1 MSLKTKFNLAML
13 AAFVV
18 GLSLAATLIY
28 GAANHEAR
36 REVMREASL
45 LMSAAS
51 AVRAYTVS
59 EITPLL
65 AEQSK
70 LRFLPHT
77 VPSWAAQTN
86 MRRTLEKEFPTY
98 NYKEASL
105 NPTNPADRATDWEA
119 DIIAEFT
126 RNPDLGAFVST
137 RDSAVGPTLSL
148 SKPIRLKD
156 PACLVCH
163 STPAAAPATMT
174 DLYGTANGFGWKL
187 NDVVAVQVVT
197 VPLKVAVDRANE
209 TLTVYLGGL
218 AGVFLLIIVL
228 LNILLTT
235 LILRPVRRI
244 SVTADEISTGN
255 MDAPEIAPKGHDEI
269 ASLAMSFN
277 RMRRS
282 LEKAMKLLEG

>member
-13 AAFVV
+13 GAFVV
-18 GLSLAATLIY
+18 GLLLATVMLYQGVHAD
-28 GAANHEAR
+28 AR

-51 AVRAYTVS
+51 AVRSYTVS

-65 AEQSK
+65 TEQSK

-86 MRRTLEKEFPTY
+86 MRRTLEKELPSY
-98 NYKEASL
+98 SYKEASL

-119 DIIAEFT
+119 DIIGEFT
-126 RNPDLGAFVST
+126 RNQDLTEFVST
-137 RDSAVGPTLSL
+137 RDSATGPTLSL

-156 PACLVCH
+156 PACLACH
-163 STPAAAPATMT
+163 STPAAAPASLI
-174 DLYGTANGFGWKL
+174 DLYGNANGFGWKL
-187 NDVVAVQVVT
+187 NEVVGVQVVT
-197 VPLKVAVDRANE
+197 VPLQVAVDRANRA
-209 TLTVYLGGL
+209 LQFYLGGL
-218 AGVFLLIIVL
+218 AVVFLVVVVL

-235 LILRPVRRI
+235 MIVRPVRRMSLI
-244 SVTADEISTGN
+244 ADEISTGN
-255 MDAPEIAPKGHDEI
+255 MDAPEIEPKGRDEI
-269 ASLAMSFN
+269 ASLGTSFN

-282 LEKAMKLLEG
+282 LENAMKLLET